1 MTCVKRGIP
10 GHRRAPNG
18 ASTADPSSCDS
29 LALAQGGARVT
40 GPTQNPLMPVRLA
53 WDPATDQLTATGT
66 VGQKFFERFFQNFK
80 ADLIEQYGPGV
91 YRQEVEGSVVAV
103 PLSAYSK
110 AVPAC

>member
-1 MTCVKRGIP
+1 MNPQV
-10 GHRRAPNG
+10 APFHH
-18 ASTADPSSCDS
+18 AP
-29 LALAQGGARVT
+29 T
-40 GPTQNPLMPVRLA
+40 GTWSYLA